1 MNNNYKKINI
11 NILILIITLSLFS
24 FKWIISYYLFKDDIS
39 LKVIFDTP
47 GDGFF
52 YYIYS
57 EALANLNFNPSHD
70 SGVKNLKNLPI
81 PFYSIL
87 IPSILF
93 LIFGNFSILILEFI
107 CIYAFY
113 YLFYLIFR
121 KFNFSNLYILF
132 ISTIIF
138 CIPSVFEYFGLSD
151 IPYSSSI
158 YEIYNLRFP
167 RPLIVNLFFFVYILF
182 FLNLNID
189 NVYNFKSFVIL
200 SIILSISFSSF
211 YYFFVIEA
219 ISFIILICIYFG
231 FKELIKISNFK
242 YYIVGILFFLILSA
256 PFIFFL
262 YSSEIEYKERL
273 YLIDLDFNKKVIL
286 LKYLFEKIFSIKF
299 LLLLTILSF
308 LNYISNKIKTI
319 NYSYINKIFIIFISS
334 IGAPF
339 LFILISPQTGLV
351 YHFTNLIIATA
362 FIYLF
367 IYFANIFYNLNI
379 KLLSATKYLG
389 LILVLSLILFNNFFY
404 YDSFKKKK
412 LDKNYIS
419 YREGIS
425 NSINLM
431 KRMNK
436 NEINLLTFSPELMV
450 WSIINGIEN
459 VVPLSGQLVPKKH
472 EEIENDLIYTF
483 KFLNLNKNLFLE
495 FFENQNHKWRLFNPN
510 TQLFFWGRYSASK
523 LKTFNESVNFK
534 SEELEVIN
542 KTTPLNVQSL
552 ALPLEEF
559 DRLGNKFENFRENK
573 IFNPSIIVLNNNK
586 VLMQSKIST
595 IYYSKCT
602 NLSTEKIK
610 IYILNKLLELCQKG
624 F

>member
-11 NILILIITLSLFS
+11 NILILVITLSLFS
-24 FKWIISYYLFKDDIS
+24 FKWIISYYFFKDDVS

-57 EALANLNFNPSHD
+57 EALANFNFNPSYD
-70 SGVKNLKNLPI
+70 SEVKNLKNLPI

-87 IPSILF
+87 IPSLLF

-121 KFNFSNLYILF
+121 KFDFPNIYILF

-138 CIPSVFEYFGLSD
+138 CIPSFFEYFDLSN
-151 IPYSSSI
+151 IPYSTSI

-167 RPLIVNLFFFVYILF
+167 RPLIVNLFFFAYILF
-182 FLNLNID
+182 FLNLNIN
-189 NVYNFKSFVIL
+189 NVFNFKSFIIL

-211 YYFFVIEA
+211 YYFFIIEA
-219 ISFIILICIYFG
+219 ISFIILIFVYFS

-242 YYIVGILFFLILSA
+242 YYIVGILTFLILSA

-273 YLIDLDFNKKVIL
+273 YLIDLDFDKKIIL
-286 LKYLFEKIFSIKF
+286 LKYLSEKIFSIKF
-299 LLLLTILSF
+299 LFLLTILSF
-308 LNYISNKIKTI
+308 LNYISNKTKTI
-319 NYSYINKIFIIFISS
+319 NYEYINKIFIIFISS
-334 IGAPF
+334 IVAPF

-351 YHFTNLIIATA
+351 YHFTNLIVTTA

-367 IYFANIFYNLNI
+367 IYFVNMIYNLNI
-379 KLLSATKYLG
+379 KLICKTKYLG
-389 LILVLSLILFNNFFY
+389 IMSVLILILFNNFFY
-404 YDSFKKKK
+404 YDFFKKKN
-412 LDKNYIS
+412 LDENYIS

-425 NSINLM
+425 NSIHLM
-431 KRMNK
+431 ERINK

-459 VVPLSGQLVPKKH
+459 IVPLSGQLVPKKH
-472 EEIENDLIYTF
+472 ERIENDLINTF

-495 FFENQNHKWRLFNPN
+495 FFENQNYNWRLFNPN

-534 SEELEVIN
+534 TEELEVIN

-573 IFNPSIIVLNNNK
+573 IFKPSIIVLNNNK
-586 VLMQSKIST
+586 VLMQSKISK
-595 IYYSKCT
+595 IDYSKCT
-602 NLSTEKIK
+602 NFSTKNIK
-610 IYILNKLLELCQKG
+610 IYILNELSELCQKE

>member
-11 NILILIITLSLFS
+11 NILILVITLSLFS
-24 FKWIISYYLFKDDIS
+24 FKWIISYYFFKDDIS

-57 EALANLNFNPSHD
+57 EALANFNFNPSYD
-70 SGVKNLKNLPI
+70 SEVKNLKNLPI

-113 YLFYLIFR
+113 YLFYLVFR
-121 KFNFSNLYILF
+121 KFNFSNIYILF

-138 CIPSVFEYFGLSD
+138 CIPSFFEYFDLSN
-151 IPYSSSI
+151 IPYSTSI

-167 RPLIVNLFFFVYILF
+167 RPLIVNLFFFAYILF
-182 FLNLNID
+182 FLNLNIN
-189 NVYNFKSFVIL
+189 NVFNFKSFIIL

-211 YYFFVIEA
+211 YYFFIIEA
-219 ISFIILICIYFG
+219 ISFIMLIFFYFS

-242 YYIVGILFFLILSA
+242 YYIVGILSFLILSA

-273 YLIDLDFNKKVIL
+273 YLIDLDFDKKIIL
-286 LKYLFEKIFSIKF
+286 LKYLSEKIFSIKF
-299 LLLLTILSF
+299 LFLLTILSF
-308 LNYISNKIKTI
+308 LNYISNKTKTI
-319 NYSYINKIFIIFISS
+319 NYENINKIFIIFISS

-351 YHFTNLIIATA
+351 YHFTNLIVTTA

-367 IYFANIFYNLNI
+367 IYFVNIIYNSNI
-379 KLLSATKYLG
+379 KLICATKYLG
-389 LILVLSLILFNNFFY
+389 VMSVLTLIFFNNFFY
-404 YDSFKKKK
+404 YDFFKKKN
-412 LDKNYIS
+412 LDENYIS

-425 NSINLM
+425 NSIHLM
-431 KRMNK
+431 ERMNK

-459 VVPLSGQLVPKKH
+459 IVPLSGQLVTKKH
-472 EEIENDLIYTF
+472 ERIENDLINTF

-495 FFENQNHKWRLFNPN
+495 FFENQNYEWRLFNPN

-534 SEELEVIN
+534 TKELEVIN

-573 IFNPSIIVLNNNK
+573 IFKPSIIVLNNNK
-586 VLMQSKIST
+586 VLMQSKISK
-595 IYYSKCT
+595 IDYSKCT
-602 NLSTEKIK
+602 NLSTENIK
-610 IYILNKLLELCQKG
+610 IYILNELLELCQKE

>member
-319 NYSYINKIFIIFISS
+319 NYRYINKIFIIFISS
-334 IGAPF
+334 LGAPF

>member
-379 KLLSATKYLG
+379 KLISATKYLG

-404 YDSFKKKK
+404 YDSFKKKN

-610 IYILNKLLELCQKG
+610 IYILNELLELCQKG

>member
-319 NYSYINKIFIIFISS
+319 NYRYINKIFIIFISS